1 MKKIVMANVEQE
13 TIIIWNRAEDSAFI
27 FTYEPTWQKHLQS
40 LGCRLVSD
48 NGCGGKEYEIDKKRI
63 PKPRAKRKMTEENR
77 AALSERLSKLRP
89 RKRSTVSA
97 PSKEGVVETHAP
109 AKKPARNTAAV

>member
-27 FTYEPTWQKHLQS
+27 FTYEPTWQKRLES

-48 NGCGGKEYEIDKKRI
+48 NGCGAKEYEIDKKRI
-63 PKPRAKRKMTEENR
+63 PKPRAKVKTSDAQR
-77 AALSERLSKLRP
+77 AASSERMSKLQAQ
-89 RKRSTVSA
+89 KRSTIST
-97 PSKEGVVETHAP
+97 PKIKG
-109 AKKPARNTAAV
+109 AV

>member
-1 MKKIVMANVEQE
+1 MKKIVMENIEQE
-13 TIIIWNRAEDSAFI
+13 TIIIWNKAEPMGFI
-27 FTYEPTWQKHLQS
+27 FTYDQSWQKHLES

-48 NGCGGKEYEIDKKRI
+48 NGCGAKEYEIDKRRI

-77 AALSERLSKLRP
+77 AASAERLSKLRP
-89 RKRSTVSA
+89 RKHSTIST
-97 PSKEGVVETHAP
+97 PKIKGVVETHAP